1 MNNDAMPLRASS
13 ITRAQLRDV
22 DVAHMYALYSTCYRD
37 TEQARF
43 EHDLDDKTH
52 CVIMRD
58 DTGKLRGFSTLKL
71 YEQQWGDTALRIL
84 FSGDTI
90 VDPACWGSQQLA
102 FCWIRL
108 AGELKRNSPDRALYW
123 FLICKGHRTYRY
135 LRAFA
140 HDFTPR
146 FDRPAEPL
154 RQALLDHLAVER
166 FGHAYDAASGVL
178 NFPTPQGRLAPA
190 LAEVPDA
197 HRRLPDVAYFLER
210 NPEYAH
216 GNELVCLCELTPE
229 NLRPMAR
236 RIFTGE

>member
-1 MNNDAMPLRASS
+1 M
-13 ITRAQLRDV
+13 TRAQLRDV

-71 YEQQWGDTALRIL
+71 YEQQWCDTTLRIL

-178 NFPTPQGRLAPA
+178 NFLYRKAASPQPSPKCR
-190 LAEVPDA
+190 
-197 HRRLPDVAYFLER
+197 
-210 NPEYAH
+210 
-216 GNELVCLCELTPE
+216 T
-229 NLRPMAR
+229 
-236 RIFTGE
+236 RIGGCRMSPIFWSAIQNTRTETSSSACVN

>member
-1 MNNDAMPLRASS
+1 
-13 ITRAQLRDV
+13 
-22 DVAHMYALYSTCYRD
+22 
-37 TEQARF
+37 
-43 EHDLDDKTH
+43 
-52 CVIMRD
+52 
-58 DTGKLRGFSTLKL
+58 
-71 YEQQWGDTALRIL
+71 
-84 FSGDTI
+84 
-90 VDPACWGSQQLA
+90 
-102 FCWIRL
+102 
-108 AGELKRNSPDRALYW
+108 
-123 FLICKGHRTYRY
+123 

-146 FDRPAEPL
+146 FDRSTEPVN
-154 RQALLDHLAVER
+154 QALLDHLAVER

-178 NFPTPQGRLAPA
+178 KFPVPQGRLAPT

-210 NPEYAH
+210 NPEYAC